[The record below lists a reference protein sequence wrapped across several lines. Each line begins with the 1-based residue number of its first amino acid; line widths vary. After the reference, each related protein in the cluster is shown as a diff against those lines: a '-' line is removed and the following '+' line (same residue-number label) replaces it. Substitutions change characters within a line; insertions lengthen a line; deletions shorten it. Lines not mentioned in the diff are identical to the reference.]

1 MLPRVHLWPSRSPRK
16 RCVAHVVWTIDALFV
31 FLCLYTHTDVS
42 LKCLQSSEIK
52 TFITSQLQWAS
63 VLMPFTPLQ
72 FGRCFLFCTNCLKG
86 VCFSESQ
93 RFIRSRIFA
102 SSICSCCPRSQ
113 ELSTPSSW
121 WLTSSSSHWLSAL
134 LKGILTGNETIN
146 QALPS
151 VTFSHVAH
159 QFGPAGHITT
169 QHLLHTVAAS
179 QSWKIFT
186 GV

>member
-31 FLCLYTHTDVS
+31 SLCLYTHTDVS

-52 TFITSQLQWAS
+52 TFITSQLQFLCLS
-63 VLMPFTPLQ
+63 TPLQ
-72 FGRCFLFCTNCLKG
+72 FGLFCTNCLKG

-134 LKGILTGNETIN
+134 LKGILTSNETIN

-151 VTFSHVAH
+151 VTFSRVAH

-179 QSWKIFT
+179 QSCKIFT